1 MTVKQDLQK
10 AIAAAKAAQGTYAQF
25 AVATTDQALKQTFE
39 SMEKDMVRHLMQLN
53 HRLGIVQDNQGS
65 LNGQNTGQ

>member
-25 AVATTDQALKQTFE
+25 AEATTDPAMKQAFQ
-39 SMEKDMVRHLMQLN
+39 SMEKDMVKHLMQLN
-53 HRLGIVQDNQGS
+53 HRLGIVQES
-65 LNGQNTGQ
+65 LQ